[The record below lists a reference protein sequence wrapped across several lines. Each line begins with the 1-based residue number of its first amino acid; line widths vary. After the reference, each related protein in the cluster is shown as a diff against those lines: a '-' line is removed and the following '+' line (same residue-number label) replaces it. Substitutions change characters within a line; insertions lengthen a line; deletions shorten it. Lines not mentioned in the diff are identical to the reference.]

1 MNLATLKK
9 DESKRFN
16 SSPYVYAISLFLLL
30 FGLIFCSWNIVN
42 LLIATSYG
50 FSYLITTI
58 VSLVISL
65 IILISLD
72 IEASKET
79 TIAHKI
85 YSSADNK

>member
-1 MNLATLKK
+1 MKLATLKK

-16 SSPYVYAISLFLLL
+16 SSPYVYAISLFLLI
-30 FGLIFCSWNIVN
+30 FGLIFCSWNIVD
-42 LLIATSYG
+42 LLVDNSYG
-50 FSYLITTI
+50 FSYPVTTI
-58 VSLVISL
+58 VSLIISL

-79 TIAHKI
+79 TITHKI